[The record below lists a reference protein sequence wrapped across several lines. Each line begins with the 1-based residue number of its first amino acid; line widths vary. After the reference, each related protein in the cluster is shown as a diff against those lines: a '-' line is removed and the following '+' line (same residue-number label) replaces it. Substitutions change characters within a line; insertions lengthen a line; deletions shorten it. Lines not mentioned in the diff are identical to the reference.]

1 MKIEKQEF
9 FIQSSGKGIYCL
21 FEKPERAKD
30 KIILLLHGLTN
41 SHINCPL
48 ISESTESLHLKGF
61 PTFRFDYFGSG
72 KSDGEFK
79 DKTWEIMVQNT
90 INSLEYAKTKLKYS
104 KIGVWGRSLGAIL
117 GATIC
122 DDPFVFASV
131 FLSMTVHTN
140 ISFSASFPKG
150 QPFSSPIKGTAIVKG
165 EPILEKGFYEKTTWI
180 DKLQKQHLSKAKNIL
195 IMQGTEDKTV
205 YNPTWAKEIYDLV
218 NKPKKL
224 IYIKGANHGYTGFE
238 NKAIENGINWF
249 RRWMSSKYSSSIR
262 RVNLS
267 ADRQVAMSSVLK

>member
-1 MKIEKQEF
+1 MIIAKNEF
-9 FIQSSGKGIYCL
+9 FIKSTGKSLYCL
-21 FEKPERAKD
+21 FEKPDNSKNEL
-30 KIILLLHGLTN
+30 ILLLHGLTN

-48 ISESTESLHLKGF
+48 ISESTESSHLKGF
-61 PTFRFDYFGSG
+61 STFRFDYFGSG

-90 INSLEYAKTKLKYS
+90 IDALEYAKMKLKYS
-104 KIGVWGRSLGAIL
+104 KIGIWGRSLGAIL
-117 GATIC
+117 GAIIC
-122 DDPFVFASV
+122 DDSSVFASV
-131 FLSMTVHTN
+131 FLSMTIHTN

-150 QPFSSPIKGTAIVKG
+150 QTFSSPIKGTAIVKG

-205 YNPTWAKEIYDLV
+205 YNPAWAKEIYDLV

-224 IYIKGANHGYTGFE
+224 IYIKGADHAYRGYEDKT
-238 NKAIENGINWF
+238 IISGINWF
-249 RRWMSSKYSSSIR
+249 NSQTKFI
-262 RVNLS
+262 
-267 ADRQVAMSSVLK
+267 